1 MNRTQNNLIFLNMP
15 GIPEP
20 ALQLLLRHSLCQR
33 IAFVVFLKQLNQAVR
48 HHLEFGCRQNRAVLQ
63 LYQFA
68 RFDASFDFPISGF
81 RKHAQLLQQQFFGI
95 ELVPAGLQHKNIR
108 NVSALQRPESF
119 QHVLPVPLVLLRH
132 RVQNL
137 SAADGD
143 NR

>member
-1 MNRTQNNLIFLNMP
+1 M
-15 GIPEP
+15 
-20 ALQLLLRHSLCQR
+20 
-33 IAFVVFLKQLNQAVR
+33 VFLKQLNQAIR
-48 HHLEFGCRQNRAVLQ
+48 HHLEFGCRQNRAILQ

-68 RFDASFDFPISGF
+68 LLDATFDFPISGF

-95 ELVPAGLQHKNIR
+95 ELVSAGLQHKNIR
-108 NVSALQRPESF
+108 DISTLKHSESF

-143 NR
+143 DR